1 VQGFKHIPHK
11 SSGVMLVGQVV
22 SIPCVKKCT
31 CPEASI
37 MWAGCIRRVELN
49 SNWGVK
55 ETSGEFTELFGDVY
69 EKSIGARESKGE
81 DRFI

>member
-37 MWAGCIRRVELN
+37 MWAGGIRRIELN
-49 SNWGVK
+49 SKWVVI
-55 ETSGEFTELFGDVY
+55 ETSREF
-69 EKSIGARESKGE
+69 REPFFW
-81 DRFI
+81 RCV